1 MVLTIANVIAVKGP
15 GATPTG
21 KMGEEETGMGPG
33 WQAYI
38 EAEPRVRG
46 REVMHRVTACH
57 KLPFT
62 RERNFQMRE
71 PVPLPFFCDLLSSK
85 SHTQKIVKSQKTTF

>member
-1 MVLTIANVIAVKGP
+1 MGWGKDRDGNHSMVLTIANVIAVKGP

-57 KLPFT
+57 KLPSPEKEIF
-62 RERNFQMRE
+62 
-71 PVPLPFFCDLLSSK
+71 K
-85 SHTQKIVKSQKTTF
+85 

>member
-1 MVLTIANVIAVKGP
+1 MMLTIANVIAVKGQ

-21 KMGEEETGMGPG
+21 EIGGSETGMEPG

-57 KLPFT
+57 KLPSPKKFSNEGT
-62 RERNFQMRE
+62 C
-71 PVPLPFFCDLLSSK
+71 PPSVLL
-85 SHTQKIVKSQKTTF
+85 